1 MILGI
6 TAALMVGAAGA
17 KPAKGQ
23 HARCASKAFKGK
35 AKYTKRHTKCKKAR
49 KVRRRRSDG
58 AKTVGPTPGI
68 GTGTGTA
75 TGTGTGTAEGTTT
88 STGAPHT
95 AGPEPATGTG
105 TATGG
110 TTGTT
115 TGPGPIISVP
125 PTTPTQPPSPLIAAG
140 ASVVSVYAT
149 ATNPRT
155 ISLSRTITERIP
167 FLQLV
172 EVVEKRY
179 AEDLPAHSVH
189 LCPPIQEGELKLELV
204 FRASPEGPPVGK
216 VTMPDDC
223 EMFIS
228 IVGHEEVER
237 LGPQLLVTQVERVL
251 GVELRA

>member
-1 MILGI
+1 M
-6 TAALMVGAAGA
+6 
-17 KPAKGQ
+17 
-23 HARCASKAFKGK
+23 
-35 AKYTKRHTKCKKAR
+35 
-49 KVRRRRSDG
+49 
-58 AKTVGPTPGI
+58 
-68 GTGTGTA
+68 
-75 TGTGTGTAEGTTT
+75 
-88 STGAPHT
+88 
-95 AGPEPATGTG
+95 
-105 TATGG
+105 
-110 TTGTT
+110 
-115 TGPGPIISVP
+115 
-125 PTTPTQPPSPLIAAG
+125 
-140 ASVVSVYAT
+140 YAT

-155 ISLSRTITERIP
+155 ISLSRTITERVP

-189 LCPPIQEGELKLELV
+189 LCPQQEGELKLELV
-204 FRASPEGPPVGK
+204 FRTSPEGQPVAK